1 MGKRVDTIVVL
12 AGVVFVIEFKTG
24 DDDNYRASAIDQTVD
39 YALDLKNFH
48 AGSHAR
54 RLVPV
59 LIAMGAENVPRHLV
73 WSSDGV
79 ATPLQTNGDDLGVLL
94 RSVVQQ
100 TRSNKHLIRLPGHQA
115 VTNQHRRSSKPLKH
129 SIAGIVSRTFKER
142 CRTRESKQNH
152 CMSCPN
158 YRGFQDQTPQ
168 VHMFR
173 HRREDRRRLVGDD

>member
-1 MGKRVDTIVVL
+1 VQQAYYAANIPDFLNTLPETVLGRLAEHHAHDLVPLQREAWLAQIKLLQQELARFTDGWLALEFEIPRMGKRVDTIVVL

-73 WSSDGV
+73 
-79 ATPLQTNGDDLGVLL
+79 LEL
-94 RSVVQQ
+94 
-100 TRSNKHLIRLPGHQA
+100 
-115 VTNQHRRSSKPLKH
+115 
-129 SIAGIVSRTFKER
+129 
-142 CRTRESKQNH
+142 
-152 CMSCPN
+152 
-158 YRGFQDQTPQ
+158 
-168 VHMFR
+168 
-173 HRREDRRRLVGDD
+173 